1 MKFKDQGWNQ
11 RMKRLEPRTN
21 SNPAPLKTKKPM
33 MLEAPPQAM
42 GTNESRNQVKLGNEI
57 QRSRPE
63 SETEKKTQEI
73 RGS

>member
-1 MKFKDQGWNQ
+1 
-11 RMKRLEPRTN
+11 
-21 SNPAPLKTKKPM
+21 